1 MTNYEKYKNEIINM
15 LVRENTCIRIAQL
28 RYGKL
33 KCKNQTCTNCV
44 NEQKQWLEEEA
55 PVFDLEELEAGDK
68 IKMRKI
74 GEDEAWL
81 YEVVCNSFP
90 ALWLRFRASE
100 NCVSKARD
108 ENFLVFY
115 ADLSDKYE
123 VHEVIKNA

>member
-1 MTNYEKYKNEIINM
+1 MANYEKYKDEIIDM
-15 LVRENTCIRIAQL
+15 LISSSTCSKLVKL
-28 RYGKL
+28 RGYGK
-33 KCKNQTCTNCV
+33 KCTEISCCDCMP
-44 NEQKQWLEEEA
+44 ELKQWLEAEA

-100 NCVSKARD
+100 NCVSQARD
-108 ENFLVFY
+108 ENFLIFY

-123 VHEVIKNA
+123 IHEVIKNG